1 VRVNRATRERK
12 SAFYGGLWGF
22 LGDYGHLRNST
33 TNQKVAGSSPAE
45 RATKSPANGET
56 RKQWET
62 IAPILPRHY
71 VTERGILYSRRD
83 IDEWLMARTS
93 PADV

>member
-22 LGDYGHLRNST
+22 LGDYGHLRNLT

-62 IAPILPRHY
+62 IAPILPA
-71 VTERGILYSRRD
+71 T
-83 IDEWLMARTS
+83 TS
-93 PADV
+93 PSVGFSTVAVISTSG